1 MVDLAVIS
9 TPCNLTKPLKIVK
22 VREFRDILIAGNKY
36 RELQNK
42 RLELKDI
49 ADYPFVTLRHSMQLR
64 QFIDDVF
71 AHKDITITP
80 DVEADGADL
89 LVPMISHN
97 FGIGFVPEGI
107 AAPAIA
113 RGEVFEV
120 PLKYTMPKRFIYM
133 VSDLHDP
140 RSNASREMYR
150 MVSENVSS
158 SAEQD
163 ME

>member
-1 MVDLAVIS
+1 MVDLAFIS

-71 AHKDITITP
+71 AHK
-80 DVEADGADL
+80 V
-89 LVPMISHN
+89 
-97 FGIGFVPEGI
+97 
-107 AAPAIA
+107 
-113 RGEVFEV
+113 
-120 PLKYTMPKRFIYM
+120 
-133 VSDLHDP
+133 
-140 RSNASREMYR
+140 
-150 MVSENVSS
+150 
-158 SAEQD
+158 
-163 ME
+163 